1 MELESKLDLS
11 PGSSV
16 ILGNI
21 LVKPPLF
28 EEDQEN
34 LVINKAEF
42 IKVTV
47 NKDTTWIVLV
57 VF

>member
-28 EEDQEN
+28 EDYQEN

>member
-11 PGSSV
+11 SGSSV

-21 LVKPPLF
+21 PVKPPLF
-28 EEDQEN
+28 EDYQEN
-34 LVINKAEF
+34 LVINKADF

-47 NKDTTWIVLV
+47 NKDTTWIVLA